1 MCWGCLDVLELSL
14 GVLGLS
20 LGVLRTNLGV
30 LESNLGVLGF
40 TLGALGASLG
50 VLGASLDVLGIS
62 LGVLGIGLG
71 MLVLIWTCWRSVWGA
86 VPIWGAH
93 ACNQIT
99 CPIGYAVLINSVCC
113 TRGATRSLV
122 QLDVLCNVAG

>member
-1 MCWGCLDVLELSL
+1 MGMPESNPSVLGASLSVLCLSL
-14 GVLGLS
+14 GVLGL
-20 LGVLRTNLGV
+20 
-30 LESNLGVLGF
+30 NLGVLGAILGTVGTSLG
-40 TLGALGASLG
+40 TLGLNLR
-50 VLGASLDVLGIS
+50 
-62 LGVLGIGLG
+62 

-93 ACNQIT
+93 ACNQII